1 MRQTWGSHY
10 MDFLYD
16 ETGTVYSFVYDGTQ
30 YYYVKNLQGDVT
42 QIRSV
47 YGTVLVEYSYDA
59 WGNVLLISGMYCD
72 TLGVDNPIRYRGY
85 YYDFETDFYYLQSR
99 YYDPAMGR
107 FINADGY
114 INANGDMLGFNMF
127 AYCGNNPVNFSDPTG
142 EFILTALIVGVVAG
156 AVIGGAIGGTVAYN
170 SAKSSGLEG
179 SDLFWATA
187 GGVGKGAL
195 IGGVA
200 GGLVGATGGVVAAY
214 GATSVA
220 GTAMITATATITAK
234 ATEVTALQAKKSTN
248 DGDNGWQIANDC
260 IDSIFGNG
268 GKIISPALTKAGTTS
283 ATYVATDLI
292 KHKVV
297 PLGFNTF
304 LHSTGGK
311 VLPYGFAAYAWG
323 HTAYSIFCTDPIAR
337 ANQRG
342 YSLR

>member
-1 MRQTWGSHY
+1 MYAGAFDSGSGLIGY
-10 MDFLYD
+10 N
-16 ETGTVYSFVYDGTQ
+16 VY
-30 YYYVKNLQGDVT
+30 
-42 QIRSV
+42 
-47 YGTVLVEYSYDA
+47 
-59 WGNVLLISGMYCD
+59 
-72 TLGVDNPIRYRGY
+72 
-85 YYDFETDFYYLQSR
+85 
-99 YYDPAMGR
+99 
-107 FINADGY
+107 
-114 INANGDMLGFNMF
+114 
-127 AYCGNNPVNFSDPTG
+127 AYCANNSVNFSDPTG

-179 SDLFWATA
+179 SDLFWATV

-234 ATEVTALQAKKSTN
+234 ATEVTALQTKKSTN

-260 IDSIFGNG
+260 IDSVFSNG
-268 GKIISPALTKAGTTS
+268 GKIISPALTKAGTTI
-283 ATYVATDLI
+283 ATYVATDII

-311 VLPYGFAAYAWG
+311 CCHTDLLRMLGVTQHIHFFVLTPSQELIKGG
-323 HTAYSIFCTDPIAR
+323 IV
-337 ANQRG
+337 
-342 YSLR
+342 